1 MKWHA
6 PSTMYYPLIILKLQ
20 KLSHLNSPKYLIL
33 DLCAADV
40 QPATPST
47 SSSPTKNKNSAL
59 EVPRSNTSNM
69 SPSRNLSPSDLE
81 PEEDDAPIASRTRA
95 RKIATAQLSWFDGFI
110 RNYAECQKIL
120 SEEL

>member
-1 MKWHA
+1 
-6 PSTMYYPLIILKLQ
+6 MYYPLIILKLQ
-20 KLSHLNSPKYLIL
+20 NLSHLNSPKYLIL

-59 EVPRSNTSNM
+59 EVPRSNTTNM
-69 SPSRNLSPSDLE
+69 SHSNVGSPTCNLSPSDLE